1 MRNFLKTKK
10 KTRVS
15 ESGHGEGKE
24 FNREIF
30 QDQKYAG
37 SRLFIWFVFLS
48 YILNCIWGKMSF
60 FVVPLEENYG

>member
-24 FNREIF
+24 FNLEIF

-37 SRLFIWFVFLS
+37 SRLFI
-48 YILNCIWGKMSF
+48 
-60 FVVPLEENYG
+60 